1 MWEYTTSAHGLPMVP
16 FSEANLH
23 GTRTE
28 GMKIIQSQREAQL

>member
-1 MWEYTTSAHGLPMVP
+1 MDCRLVP

-28 GMKIIQSQREAQL
+28 GMKIIQSQRETQL